1 VATVLHLTSRNHL
14 METTIQVI
22 VACSMESAFSPYSVH
37 RAMQEEEHSRC
48 KIVILIS
55 PMTHSIQDQ
64 RMIRD
69 RILTLELEARG
80 APLSCST
87 IKMTLH
93 SLMSYYRE

>member
-1 VATVLHLTSRNHL
+1 MATGLPLISRNHL

-22 VACSMESAFSPYSVH
+22 VACSMESASSPYSV
-37 RAMQEEEHSRC
+37 RRPMQEEHSRC
-48 KIVILIS
+48 KIVILIL
-55 PMTHSIQDQ
+55 PMTHSIHDQ

>member
-1 VATVLHLTSRNHL
+1 VATGLPLISRNHL

-22 VACSMESAFSPYSVH
+22 VACSMESASSPYSV
-37 RAMQEEEHSRC
+37 RRPMQEEHSRC
-48 KIVILIS
+48 KIVILIL
-55 PMTHSIQDQ
+55 PMTHSIHDQ